1 MHFSRGNQHSA
12 DEPIDQHVALRK
24 LQDEWIRTKIMRSF
38 VTGHSLY
45 FTAEGGAMILQ
56 PA

>member
-1 MHFSRGNQHSA
+1 VHFSRGNQHSA